1 MAKIL
6 SVLERT
12 GANSGKAYYIIT
24 CEGMDKQII
33 SWNKLAIGSDVNP
46 DNLVLNDRGD
56 SYKFKSGT
64 DGKSWQDK
72 KASYQKNDDLIIA
85 QVAYKGLIDLVIAGK
100 LNYDDHITESMII
113 RHGTMIKK
121 AAEIIRIM
129 ADPAYAPPAAAPS
142 APSAP
147 SGPPPPAG
155 TTPPAPVAEFNL
167 DEVLACDWATFDKKN
182 YDQALAG
189 VAKHRN
195 MSGASAKAFL
205 IDKFGIESSSMI
217 PIAKRNEVIAALSKV
232 S

>member
-1 MAKIL
+1 MSKIL

-46 DNLVLNDRGD
+46 DNLVLNDKGD
-56 SYKFKSGT
+56 TWKFKSGT

-129 ADPAYAPPAAAPS
+129 ADPAYAAPPATAGPPAT
-142 APSAP
+142 
-147 SGPPPPAG
+147 PPPP
-155 TTPPAPVAEFNL
+155 EFNL

-189 VAKHRN
+189 VAKNRN

>member
-6 SVLERT
+6 SVLEKT
-12 GANSGKAYYIIT
+12 SQAGKAYYIIT
-24 CEGMDKQII
+24 CEALDKQII
-33 SWNKLAIGSDVNP
+33 SFNKLALGSDVNP

-85 QVAYKGLIDLVIAGK
+85 QVAYKGLIDLIIAGK
-100 LNYDDHITESMII
+100 EEYANLTETMII
-113 RHGTMIKK
+113 RHGVAIKK
-121 AAEIIRIM
+121 ASDLIRIM
-129 ADPAYAPPAAAPS
+129 TDPAYAPPAAV
-142 APSAP
+142 
-147 SGPPPPAG
+147 PPAV
-155 TTPPAPVAEFNL
+155 TAAPAVATPPAAPVAEFNL

-189 VAKHRN
+189 VAKNRN

>member
-6 SVLERT
+6 SVLEKT
-12 GANSGKAYYIIT
+12 SQAGKAYYIIT
-24 CEGMDKQII
+24 CEALDKQII
-33 SWNKLAIGSDVNP
+33 SFNKLALGSDVNP

-85 QVAYKGLIDLVIAGK
+85 QVAYKGILELVNGGK
-100 LNYDDHITESMII
+100 MELTDITENNII

-129 ADPAYAPPAAAPS
+129 ADPAYAPPAVTAAPAEKS
-142 APSAP
+142 PVA
-147 SGPPPPAG
+147 
-155 TTPPAPVAEFNL
+155 APVAEFNL
-167 DEVLACDWATFDKKN
+167 DEVLSCDWATFDKKN

-189 VAKHRN
+189 MAKYKKL
-195 MSGASAKAFL
+195 SGASAKAFL
-205 IDKFGIESSSMI
+205 VDQFGIESSSMI
-217 PIAKRNEVIAALSKV
+217 PIAKRNEVIKNMAALA
-232 S
+232 